1 MDTVECTN
9 CKIKGPLP
17 LVFMCEMCIN
27 LLKDIIPDDETG
39 EIIVLKKGQLAKRG
53 VKKV

>member
-1 MDTVECTN
+1 M
-9 CKIKGPLP
+9 
-17 LVFMCEMCIN
+17 VFMCEMCIN
-27 LLKDIIPDDETG
+27 ILKDATEDKIEETD